1 MHRGHQAAPI
11 RAHGGG
17 GVSPAPE
24 MAAIPLGLLPVS
36 VAGPPGRAIRT
47 AGIEPESPRAAREFT
62 RDTLQRWDLWPVY
75 PDAAVVVSELVTNA
89 LRYGLRGAAVSAAPG
104 PVDLTLWS
112 REAYLICVVADPN
125 PEPPVLRPP
134 DSAAEAGRG
143 LQVVQALT
151 SSWGWTVRG
160 GPQKVV
166 WAALELPAACR
177 AATGCLPGTKAASLS
192 TGSAGP
198 GRRPGVWP
206 AGCAATG
213 RKPAAQPGGHTRQLA
228 APAAEAAYRVRRPT
242 RGGGRCQPRD

>member
-1 MHRGHQAAPI
+1 MYRGHQAAPI
-11 RAHGGG
+11 RAHGNG

-24 MAAIPLGLLPVS
+24 MAVIPLGLLPAA
-36 VAGPPGRAIRT
+36 VAGPPGRVVRT
-47 AGIEPESPRAAREFT
+47 AAIVPETPRAAREFT

-89 LRYGLRGAAVSAAPG
+89 LRYGLRVSGAPLSVAPG

-112 REAYLICVVADPN
+112 RETYLICVVADPN

-134 DSAAEAGRG
+134 DSIAEAGRG

-166 WAALELPAACR
+166 WAALELPEACQ
-177 AATGCLPGTKAASLS
+177 AATGCLPGAQAASLS
-192 TGSAGP
+192 TGP
-198 GRRPGVWP
+198 GGKPGGMP

-213 RKPAAQPGGHTRQLA
+213 RKPAAQPAGHLRQFA
-228 APAAEAAYRVRRPT
+228 APAAEPAYRDRRPT
-242 RGGGRCQPRD
+242 RGGGRCQPRE